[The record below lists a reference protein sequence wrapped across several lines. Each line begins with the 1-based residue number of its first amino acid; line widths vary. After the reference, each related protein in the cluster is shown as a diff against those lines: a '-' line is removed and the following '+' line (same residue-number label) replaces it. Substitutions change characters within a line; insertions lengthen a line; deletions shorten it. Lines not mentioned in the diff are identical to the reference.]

1 MSGKDITDELKK
13 PVTRRGF
20 LKGSLFSV
28 GGFAALS
35 ALSGSVV
42 KPIADALAKMGVP
55 TPWYRKGQISTT
67 YNYCDLCPWRCGIIV
82 KSVGGRVHKIDGN
95 PKDPKSRGMLCARGQ
110 AGVSFLYD
118 PDRLKSPMIRTGE
131 RGEGKFRDV
140 SWEEALDYT
149 AQQMKKIADK
159 YGPESVAFLGHTSG
173 DFWFTDLLA
182 QAFGSP
188 NGAKPS
194 MSLCTS
200 PREEAAL
207 ITFGR
212 GIGNHEPVDWERIRS
227 ITLIGTHIGEDA
239 RNTMMQDFANARA
252 RGAKV
257 TVVDP
262 RFSSV
267 AMKADYWLPVKPGTD
282 TALLLA
288 WMNVLIEEKLYDA
301 DFITKWTEGFDKLSA
316 HVKTLTPEWA
326 EKITDIPAATIRET
340 AREMGRARP
349 AAAIV
354 PGRHVTWYGNDT
366 QRMRAVY
373 IVNALLGALGQP
385 GGLYLNKP
393 PYIEEYAHPPY
404 AVTGGAGG

>member
-1 MSGKDITDELKK
+1 MKHLNTS
-13 PVTRRGF
+13 VTRRSF
-20 LKGSLFSV
+20 LRGSVFGI
-28 GGFAALS
+28 GGLAAVS
-35 ALSGSVV
+35 ALSGAVV
-42 KPIADALAKMGVP
+42 KPIADALARMGVP
-55 TPWYRKGQISTT
+55 TPWYKRGEVRTT
-67 YNYCDLCPWRCGIIV
+67 YNYCDLCPWRCGVVV
-82 KSVGGRVHKIDGN
+82 KTVNGRVYKIDGN

-110 AGVSFLYD
+110 AGVSFVYD
-118 PDRLKSPMIRTGE
+118 PDRLKKPMIRTGE
-131 RGEGKFRDV
+131 RGEGKFREV

-149 AQQMKKIADK
+149 AEQMKKIAEK

-173 DFWFTDLLA
+173 DFWFTDMLP

-212 GIGNHEPVDWERIRS
+212 SIGNHEPVDWESIRS

-239 RNTMMQDFANARA
+239 RNTMMQDFTNARA

-267 AMKADYWLPVKPGTD
+267 AMKADNWLPIKPGTD

-288 WMNVLIEEKLYDA
+288 WMNVLIEERLYDA
-301 DFITKWTEGFDKLSA
+301 EFVAKWTEGFDKLAA

-340 AREMGRARP
+340 ARDMGRARP

-373 IVNALLGALGQP
+373 IVNALLGSLGSP
-385 GGLYLNKP
+385 GGLYFNKP
-393 PYIEEYAHPPY
+393 PYIEEHAHPPY